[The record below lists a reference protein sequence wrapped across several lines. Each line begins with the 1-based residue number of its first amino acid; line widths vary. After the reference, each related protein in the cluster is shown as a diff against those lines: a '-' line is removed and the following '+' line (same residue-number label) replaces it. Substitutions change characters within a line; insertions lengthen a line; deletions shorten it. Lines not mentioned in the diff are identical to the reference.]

1 VIAKGKDFSLEDE
14 HRSNPICGLKG
25 IMSRIHEAL
34 KKAELEGN
42 AVTAI
47 TDTRLP
53 EKQTSVSSK
62 REDLVEFTEISLPSS
77 ANVSPRAASLRFED
91 IRESCARVNWQPDP
105 LKDVFTN
112 RDLGS
117 EAAEQFR
124 TLRSRLYHLR
134 GEKPLR
140 VILVTSAISGDGKTF
155 VASNLAHAIVRQADR
170 RVLLIDA
177 DLRSSRLHI
186 PLGAPANPG
195 LCEYL
200 GGSAGE
206 MAVIQHGREDGLY
219 FIAGGKQVSNASEL
233 LSNAR
238 LKTLIERTAP
248 CFDWIIIDSPPC
260 LPVSDAS
267 VIAELCDGVLLVVRS
282 GSTPSR
288 AAHRACD
295 ELRKRNVIGIVLN
308 GVNEKSLP
316 YGSYYGQGQ
325 YGQAASADS
334 GK

>member
-1 VIAKGKDFSLEDE
+1 MIAKGEVFSLEDE
-14 HRSNPICGLKG
+14 HRSNPIRKLKG

-42 AVTAI
+42 EVAAVTDA
-47 TDTRLP
+47 RSP
-53 EKQTSVSSK
+53 EKQTSVTSK
-62 REDLVEFTEISLPSS
+62 REDLVEFTKISLPPSVGVS
-77 ANVSPRAASLRFED
+77 ARAASLRFED
-91 IRESCARVNWQPDP
+91 ISESCAHANWRPDP
-105 LKDVFTN
+105 LKNVFAGPG
-112 RDLGS
+112 L

-124 TLRSRLYHLR
+124 TLRSRLYHLKA
-134 GEKPLR
+134 EKPLR
-140 VILVTSAISGDGKTF
+140 VILVTSALSGDGKTF
-155 VASNLAHAIVRQADR
+155 VAANLAQAIVRQADR

-177 DLRSSRLHI
+177 DLRSSGLHI

-195 LCEYL
+195 LGEYL
-200 GGSAGE
+200 GGSADE
-206 MAVIQHGREDGLY
+206 MAVIQHGREGGLY
-219 FIAGGKQVSNASEL
+219 FIAGGKPVSNASEL

-267 VIAELCDGVLLVVRS
+267 VIAELCDGILLVVRS

-288 AAHRACD
+288 AAHKACD